1 MASTLSPYQQ
11 LSQGASDMIPAVP
24 VANSAKRPTI
34 AGFTLIELM
43 IVVAIIGVLAAIALP
58 SYQRYVQ
65 RGHRAAA
72 RAQLMQAAQYMQ
84 RFYAANDN
92 YSIDRANANT
102 VWAVMPATLR
112 RSPAE
117 GGQVYDMA
125 DTGATPST
133 ATATTFTLIMR
144 PLAGGVMAADPCG
157 GLSIT
162 QAGVRGVTGYA
173 GAATAT
179 QVAECWR

>member
-1 MASTLSPYQQ
+1 MARPSKR
-11 LSQGASDMIPAVP
+11 
-24 VANSAKRPTI
+24 NSV

-43 IVVAIIGVLAAIALP
+43 IVVAIIGILVAVALP
-58 SYQRYVQ
+58 SYQTYIQ

-92 YSIDRANANT
+92 YSVDRANANT
-102 VWAVMPATLR
+102 VWAVMPAAFR
-112 RSPAE
+112 RAPAD
-117 GGQVYDMA
+117 GVQIYDIG
-125 DTGATPST
+125 DTGANAS
-133 ATATTFTLIMR
+133 AANATTFTLIMR
-144 PLAGGVMAADPCG
+144 PMAGRAMENDACG

-162 QAGVRGVTGYA
+162 QAGVRGVTGYG
-173 GAATAT
+173 GAATAA

>member
-1 MASTLSPYQQ
+1 MTPA
-11 LSQGASDMIPAVP
+11 IPTP
-24 VANSAKRPTI
+24 PPAKRLTT

-43 IVVAIIGVLAAIALP
+43 IVVAIIGILAAIALP
-58 SYQRYVQ
+58 SYQRYIQ

-84 RFYAANDN
+84 RFYASNDN
-92 YSIDRANANT
+92 YSVDRANANT
-102 VWAVMPATLR
+102 VWAVMPAVLR
-112 RSPAE
+112 RAPAD
-117 GGQVYDMA
+117 GAQVYDMV
-125 DTGATPST
+125 DTGTDPST

-144 PLAGGVMAADPCG
+144 PMAGGVMATDPCG

-173 GAATAT
+173 GAATAA

>member
-1 MASTLSPYQQ
+1 MT
-11 LSQGASDMIPAVP
+11 PALP
-24 VANSAKRPTI
+24 MVAPARRLGV

-43 IVVAIIGVLAAIALP
+43 IVVAIVGILVAIAIP
-58 SYQRYVQ
+58 SYQTYIQ

-92 YSIDRANANT
+92 YSIDRANVNT
-102 VWAVMPATLR
+102 VWAAMPAGLR
-112 RSPAE
+112 RAPAD
-117 GGQVYDMA
+117 GDQVYDLA
-125 DTGATPST
+125 DTGANPSI

-144 PLAGGVMAADPCG
+144 PMAGRAMATDGCG

-162 QAGVRGVTGYA
+162 QSGVRGVTGFS
-173 GAATAT
+173 GAATAA
-179 QVAECWR
+179 QIAECWR